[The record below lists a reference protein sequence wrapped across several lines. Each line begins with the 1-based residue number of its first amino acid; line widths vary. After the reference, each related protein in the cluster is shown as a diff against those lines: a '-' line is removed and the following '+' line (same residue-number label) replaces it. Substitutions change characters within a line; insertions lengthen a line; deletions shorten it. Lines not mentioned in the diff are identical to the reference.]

1 MEEQVVPYLTKNDVD
16 AIKEDVDVIKTDAD
30 TEIIDK
36 GDWVKPYPYDP
47 SKNDIDIQEK
57 PMSIY
62 QFMRLYDQQ
71 RLIIDP
77 EYQRN
82 LVWKPEQKS
91 RFIESILLSFPLPP
105 FYVNQQVDSRYIIID
120 GLQRTTT
127 LHQFV
132 NGQFALTGLKAL
144 KEINGDK
151 FKDLPSGYQARIEDK
166 NILLFVIKPSVPI
179 EVVYELFDRINTGGT
194 PLNRQ
199 EVRNCIFQ
207 GKSTQLLKE
216 LSQQLYFHQSIDYG
230 VSDTRMKDRE
240 LILRYLAFS
249 ILDYT
254 TIYQGDLSSFLEE
267 AMKKI
272 NEMTEEEI
280 ARLKIDFEK
289 VMKRTYDFFGKQ
301 NFRIPQYGQN
311 GEGRSRG
318 VINSAMFES
327 ICYFFSLKTDSF
339 LNERK
344 GKIIENFWELF
355 KNPTYMDAVRFST
368 GNKARVF
375 NRFRLVNE
383 ILGNIQ

>member
-1 MEEQVVPYLTKNDVD
+1 MGETAVPYLTNYVSD
-16 AIKEDVDVIKTDAD
+16 
-30 TEIIDK
+30 IIERDDQTFEQDK
-36 GDWVKPYPYDP
+36 GDLVKSYPYDP
-47 SKNDIDIQEK
+47 TKNDIDIQERA
-57 PMSIY
+57 MSIY

-82 LVWKPEQKS
+82 LVWKQEQKS

-132 NGQFALTGLKAL
+132 NGEFALTGLKAL
-144 KEINGDK
+144 KNINDK
-151 FKDLPSGYQARIEDK
+151 RFKDLPSGYQARIEDK

-179 EVVYELFDRINTGGT
+179 DVIYELFDRINTGGT
-194 PLNRQ
+194 ILNRQ

-216 LSQQLYFHQSIDYG
+216 LSRQPYFRQSIDNG
-230 VSDTRMKDRE
+230 VSDIRMKDRE
-240 LILRYLAFS
+240 LILRYLSFK

-254 TIYQGDLSSFLEE
+254 TVYQGDLSDFLEE

-272 NEMTEEEI
+272 NSMTTDEVNS
-280 ARLKIDFEK
+280 LKIDFER
-289 VMKRTYDFFGKQ
+289 VMKYTYSFFGTQ
-301 NFRIPQYGQN
+301 NFRVPQYNQN
-311 GEGRSRG
+311 AEWRSRG

-327 ICYFFSLKTDSF
+327 ICYFFSEQPDSF
-339 LNERK
+339 LIKNKET
-344 GKIIENFWELF
+344 IIKNFWELF
-355 KNPTYMDAVRFST
+355 NDPNYIDAVRFST

-375 NRFRLVNE
+375 NRFKLVKQ